1 MRIFCTAILVSFF
14 ATTGLAQP
22 KDSAWHFGV
31 KGDVNMSAI
40 SGNGMSGSYRSGFQA
55 GVYAERVLGRRWSIQ
70 PEMLVTQ
77 SNYTRSDDFLV
88 YYNDNIG
95 NPFAS
100 KYVNLTYISLPVMV
114 KYNVTSYLSILA
126 GLQYSHLI
134 YDAESLLTAGDGKA
148 FKKPEFS
155 GNIGVQATVG
165 RLSVYARYNQG
176 FSNINN
182 IDGRYS
188 WMSRHIQTGLAIR
201 IL

>member
-1 MRIFCTAILVSFF
+1 MRVFCTAIFFSFV
-14 ATTGLAQP
+14 ATTGFAQT
-22 KDSAWHFGV
+22 KDRPWHFGV

-40 SGNGMSGSYRSGFQA
+40 SGNGMSGSYRSGFQG
-55 GVYAERVLGRRWSIQ
+55 GVYAERALNKRWSIQ
-70 PEMLVTQ
+70 PELLLTQ
-77 SNYTRSDDFLV
+77 SNYTRSEDFLV

-100 KYVNLTYISLPVMV
+100 KYINLTYISLPVMI
-114 KYNVTSYLSILA
+114 KYNLNSYFSVLA
-126 GLQYSHLI
+126 GPQYSQLV

-148 FKKPEFS
+148 FKKQEFS
-155 GNIGVQATVG
+155 GNIGAQATLG
-165 RLSVYARYNQG
+165 RLSFYARYNQG

-188 WMSRHIQTGLAIR
+188 WMSRHIQAGLAIR